1 MRAGNAVTLVEFLR
15 ARLAQDEQTA
25 REAGEARIA
34 WLTYRDCQGGM
45 RYTTVAAEAAD
56 DVWIAAGEELPAPTS
71 VRIVYDPAQ
80 AIREV
85 AHKRAVLERHDWW
98 INRPTETDA
107 ELHARC
113 AHPDYEYETTTGG
126 RKTWDEAD
134 EPPDGPDG
142 KPDHSWERNVEEG
155 RDGWERFDY
164 TEESY
169 WRRRLPPEK
178 AAENRSR
185 RERPPRELLELA
197 AIYADQ
203 PGYRP
208 EWRP

>member
-1 MRAGNAVTLVEFLR
+1 MNEPLVKFLR
-15 ARLAQDEQTA
+15 AQLDRDERIARAAIADDGGQDGGFEDAAWLDDRTHPLC
-25 REAGEARIA
+25 ARIA
-34 WLTYRDCQGGM
+34 TD
-45 RYTTVAAEAAD
+45 AAN
-56 DVWIAAGEELPAPTS
+56 L
-71 VRIVYDPAQ
+71 
-80 AIREV
+80 IRATAVPRRVLAEV
-85 AHKRAVLERHDWW
+85 AHKRAVLDRHDWW

-113 AHPDYEYETTTGG
+113 AHPDYEYETTEGP
-126 RKTWDEAD
+126 RKAWDEAD

-142 KPDHSWERNVEEG
+142 KPDPSWERNVEEG

-164 TEESY
+164 IEESY

-178 AAENRSR
+178 AAERHR
-185 RERPPRELLELA
+185 RMERPPRELLELA